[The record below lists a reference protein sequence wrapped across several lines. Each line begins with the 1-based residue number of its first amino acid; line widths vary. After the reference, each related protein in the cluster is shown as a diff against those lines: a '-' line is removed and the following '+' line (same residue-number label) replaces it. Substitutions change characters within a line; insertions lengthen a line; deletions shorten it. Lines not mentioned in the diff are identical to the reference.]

1 MDIDTLKEYY
11 DKKKPMIK
19 KRLRDFNNLSPQQQF
34 HEFLFCTLTPQ
45 SNARC
50 CWEAVQQIILLQKIS
65 KQKLVRILSK
75 KTRFHNNKASYIIHN
90 IQLWPEIQRNL
101 NNSDRKTLR
110 NFLAENVKGYGLKES
125 GHFLR
130 NIGKSNNQIA
140 ILDRHILRNLA
151 GLGVIS
157 TDEINIK
164 NKTHYFSIENK
175 FISFSKDIKIPIDH
189 LDLAFWSHETGEIF
203 K

>member
-1 MDIDTLKEYY
+1 MDTDTLKIHYNKQKLLIE
-11 DKKKPMIK
+11 
-19 KRLRDFNNLSPQQQF
+19 KRLKEFSNLSPPQQF

-45 SNARC
+45 SNARR
-50 CWEAVQQIILLQKIS
+50 CWEAVQQIILLQKMS
-65 KQKLVRILSK
+65 KQELVRILRK
-75 KTRFHNNKASYIIHN
+75 KTRFHNNKASYILSN
-90 IQLWPEIQRNL
+90 VELWSEVQKNL

-110 NFLAENVKGYGLKES
+110 NFLAENVYGYGLKEA

-130 NIGKSNNQIA
+130 NIGKSDNQIA

-151 GLGVIS
+151 DLRVIS

-164 NKTHYFSIENK
+164 NKAHYLSIENK
-175 FISFSKDIKIPIDH
+175 FISFSKEIKIPIDH

>member
-1 MDIDTLKEYY
+1 
-11 DKKKPMIK
+11 
-19 KRLRDFNNLSPQQQF
+19 LRGQSFVGRNYERWFLIFFNYLG
-34 HEFLFCTLTPQ
+34 HG
-45 SNARC
+45 R
-50 CWEAVQQIILLQKIS
+50 CWEAVKQIILLQKLS
-65 KQKLVRILSK
+65 KKELIDILSK
-75 KTRFHNNKASYIIHN
+75 KTRFHNNKANYILHN
-90 IQLWPEIQRNL
+90 IPLWAKIQNNL

-110 NFLAENVKGYGLKES
+110 NFLAENVYGYGLKEA

-130 NIGKSNNQIA
+130 NIGKSDNQIA

-151 GLGVIS
+151 DLRVIS

-164 NKTHYFSIENK
+164 NKAHYLSIENK
-175 FISFSKDIKIPIDH
+175 FISFSKEIKIPIDH

>member
-1 MDIDTLKEYY
+1 MDIEALKEHY
-11 DKKKPMIK
+11 DKRKLIIE
-19 KRLRDFNNLSPQQQF
+19 KRLKEFSSRSQEQQF

-45 SNARC
+45 SNASR
-50 CWEAVQQIILLQKIS
+50 CWEAVKQIILLQKLS
-65 KQKLVRILSK
+65 KKELIDILSK
-75 KTRFHNNKASYIIHN
+75 KTRFHNNKANYILHN
-90 IQLWPEIQRNL
+90 IPLWAKIQNNL

-110 NFLAENVKGYGLKES
+110 NFLAENVYGYGLKEA

-130 NIGKSNNQIA
+130 NIGKSDNQIA

-151 GLGVIS
+151 DLRVIS

-164 NKTHYFSIENK
+164 NKAHYLSIENK
-175 FISFSKDIKIPIDH
+175 FISFSKEIKIPIDH